1 MVDIDECKYYSQ
13 FLGMNIGY
21 YIDDNYC
28 RSKVDMME
36 FDPRSG
42 RVLFHLQ
49 NRQTVFAD
57 KCELPSLLP
66 PQ

>member
-1 MVDIDECKYYSQ
+1 MAKEDCKYYSE
-13 FLGMNIGY
+13 FVGKNIGY
-21 YIDDNYC
+21 YANDNYHK
-28 RSKVDMME
+28 SKVDMME
-36 FDPRSG
+36 FDSILG

-57 KCELPSLLP
+57 QCELPSLLP